1 MSISFTS
8 NKFFL
13 SSTDS
18 CAHLKNANRI
28 MEQYST
34 KNRKQKRTVT
44 ETTNN
49 KFTFIR
55 IKQGDKKENCDA
67 NKINCR
73 PQHW

>member
-1 MSISFTS
+1 
-8 NKFFL
+8 
-13 SSTDS
+13 
-18 CAHLKNANRI
+18 

-55 IKQGDKKENCDA
+55 IKQGDKKKEK
-67 NKINCR
+67 KIVTQVR
-73 PQHW
+73 STAAHDW